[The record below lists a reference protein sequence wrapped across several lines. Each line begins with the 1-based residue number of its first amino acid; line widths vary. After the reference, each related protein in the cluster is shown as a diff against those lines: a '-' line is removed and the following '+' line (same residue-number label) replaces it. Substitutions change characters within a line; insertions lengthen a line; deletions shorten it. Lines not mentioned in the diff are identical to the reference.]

1 MTLTFQTPSIPCRT
15 RSGGVI
21 RGALRV
27 LLLALCF
34 CVSLRAEMVLLTRT
48 TGPGGVP
55 ANALESWP
63 TVESFL
69 AGGAPVHAYGARL
82 GAAEI
87 AMRFITTEP
96 GGELLTLQAATGTD
110 GTYDVYRWRDPKRF
124 VGNEGAFV
132 ITRYNIGNLIGVTG
146 DGSGRLFAVE
156 DLGGSPGNRTYQVRR
171 WNSLSAF
178 LSYTPATLVGQR
190 AGMPDLVGIEFIA
203 GRLHGISPTTVG
215 GQAGYEVRRWADFDA
230 FLAGPGQVL
239 GARAYAGEIVEVMS
253 PAQAAPPAQPVTARA
268 PMWPWLNNKLPAD
281 TPGLPGGFAVVEAF
295 PNLTF
300 QNPVK
305 MLPRPGRP
313 GELWVAGREGHLWSF
328 TNNASTSSKTTV
340 LNLTSV
346 TLGWGDSGLLGF
358 AFHPEF
364 GQAGSPNRGHVYVAY
379 NFVPAGADTS
389 SGQSYNRLSRFTLAD
404 GATTI
409 SRATELVLINQFD
422 RHSWHNQGDLFFGA
436 DGFLY
441 LGIGDEG
448 ALNNEYGNAQ
458 RLDGGL
464 FSGVLRIDVDQ
475 NPARSHPIRRQPQSG
490 DVVPDGWPAT
500 YTQGYFIPND
510 NPWQDANGGVLEEFW
525 ALGLRN
531 PYTMSRDAVS
541 GRVFIGE
548 VGQTGAEEIN
558 VLAKGANYEW
568 AQKEGTQAGPSPAPA
583 TPRGTLTP
591 PYHSYA
597 HETGNRCVIG
607 GFVYRGSAL
616 GEALTGQYVFGDFFS
631 GRIWSMR
638 WQGLDTPE
646 VRQIASTTGY
656 SLSGF
661 GYDHNQELY
670 LLSLSF
676 NGRILKLERQ
686 TAPAPPATLSAT
698 GAFSNLSNLTPAPGV
713 LPFTV
718 NAPLW
723 SDAASKQRWIA
734 VPNNGAPYGAD
745 ERVTFRA
752 NAEWD
757 YPVGTV
763 TIKHFELTNSDA
775 SGSAVRRL
783 ETRFMV
789 KARDATWYGIT
800 YRWRPDGSDADL
812 LPDGLTE
819 TVAVTTP
826 GGGTRQQTWTYPSR
840 SDCLQCHNTAST
852 QVLGLRTWQ
861 LNGTL
866 LYPGDSAPV
875 NQLTKWGQ
883 LGLFDSA
890 PTATQ
895 ITGFLKTASLA
906 SNAVSVETR
915 VRSYL
920 DSNCAHCH
928 RPGGAQAQF
937 DARFNTPLAQQGLI
951 NAVPMNP
958 LGIANARLIAPGA
971 VERSLLHWRMTLTGT
986 NQMPPLGRHLVDTDF
1001 VQDLERWIRNQT
1013 TPSAPLVLEAATP
1026 DLGVVSLTWSPGST
1040 NADTFLLERRK
1051 AGESWVEVARPG
1063 PTATSFLDLTTQPA
1077 TSYEYRIAASNE
1089 NGTSAWTVSAP
1100 VTTPAAVGSWNDWRQ
1115 ANPLG
1120 GFNRPLDNP
1129 DGDTLPNLVEFALGG
1144 QPASGG
1150 SGQERFLVRH
1160 DPTTGR
1166 FEAQLTQPRGLSGVS
1181 LSLQVASHL
1190 GRPENW
1196 SMAPVT
1202 PIVTAIGNGLQT
1214 LTYRALDTLPAQSA
1228 AGRGF
1233 VRLRVTL
1240 DATGEQAHSAAW
1252 FWERRAHPA
1261 GHRTLGLA
1269 VLKPERFS
1277 GRVSSGSALLDVAA
1291 SAGSLS
1297 VRSRLDAARPAFV
1310 EVMDGTH
1317 EGQRFD
1323 VSIEATTASVLAL
1336 NPSSPRNTRPTLPD
1350 LSGARIVVREHWTLN
1365 DLFPP
1370 ALWQA
1375 STNPATAD
1383 RVHLFEATTQAWTT
1397 YWLVDL
1403 VQGRRWTRLGSASLL
1418 DEGGLIVPPGLGL
1431 MVQKTGSTV
1440 IAPCVGVL
1448 RPHAFVLPVTANSTL
1463 LAGGWPIDQSPADR
1477 AMGISDG
1484 FIGST
1489 NPTQAD
1495 RFLLWQPDLDPDA
1508 APGFGAWFLLNAGSN
1523 LRFWTQLGSAQLIDE
1538 SARPLFQ
1545 TQRGFLLRLSSDRPN
1560 WKHPLPW
1567 QP

>member
-1 MTLTFQTPSIPCRT
+1 M
-15 RSGGVI
+15 RSLLKWLVG
-21 RGALRV
+21 L
-27 LLLALCF
+27 LLLAGA
-34 CVSLRAEMVLLTRT
+34 SLPAEMVLLTRT

-55 ANALESWP
+55 SNALQSWP
-63 TVESFL
+63 TVASFL
-69 AGGAPVHAYGARL
+69 AGGAPAHVYGVRP
-82 GAAEI
+82 GSAEI
-87 AMRFITTEP
+87 AQRFITTDP

-110 GTYDVYRWRDPKRF
+110 GTYDVYRWRDPNRF
-124 VGNEGAFV
+124 IGNEGAFV
-132 ITRYNIGNLIGVTG
+132 ITRYNIGKLVGVTG

-156 DLGGSPGNRTYQVRR
+156 EVGGSAGNRTYQVRR
-171 WNSLSAF
+171 WDNMNAF

-190 AGMPDLVGIEFIA
+190 AGMPDLVGIEFIR
-203 GRLHGISPTTVG
+203 GQLHGLTPATVG
-215 GQAGYEVRRWADFDA
+215 GQAGYEVRRWTDFSA
-230 FLAGPGQVL
+230 FLAGPGEVL
-239 GARAYAGEIVEVMS
+239 GARAWAGEVIEMMS
-253 PAQAAPPAQPVTARA
+253 PTQAAPPAQPTTARA
-268 PMWPWLNNKLPAD
+268 PMWPWLNNKFPAD

-328 TNNASTSSKTTV
+328 TNNAATSSKTTV

-346 TLGWGDSGLLGF
+346 TMGWGDSGLLGF

-364 GQAGSPNRGHVYVAY
+364 GQAGSPNRGYVYVAY

-389 SGQSYNRLSRFTLAD
+389 SGESYNRLSRFTLAD

-409 SRATELVLINQFD
+409 SRTTELVLINQFD

-490 DVVPDGWPAT
+490 ADVPAGWPAS
-500 YTQGYFIPND
+500 YSAGYFIPND
-510 NPWQDANGGVLEEFW
+510 NPWQDPNGGLLEEFW
-525 ALGLRN
+525 AIGLRN

-568 AQKEGTQAGPSPAPA
+568 AQKEGNQAGPSPAPA
-583 TPRGTLTP
+583 SPIGTLTP
-591 PYHSYA
+591 PYHSYS
-597 HETGNRCVIG
+597 HQSGNRCVIG

-616 GEALTGQYVFGDFFS
+616 GEAMVGQYLFGDFFS
-631 GRIWSMR
+631 GRVWSMR

-646 VRQIASTTGY
+646 VRQIASTAGY

-661 GYDHNQELY
+661 GLDHNQEIY
-670 LLSLSF
+670 LLSLNY
-676 NGRILKLERQ
+676 NGRIMKLERQ
-686 TAPAPPATLSAT
+686 TAPSPPATLSAT

-713 LPFTV
+713 LPFDV

-723 SDAASKQRWIA
+723 TDGSRKFRWIA
-734 VPNNGAPYGAD
+734 VPNNGAPYAAD

-757 YPVGTV
+757 FPVGTV
-763 TIKHFELTNSDA
+763 TVKHFGLVPDPL
-775 SGSAVRRL
+775 GAVITRPV

-789 KARDATWYGIT
+789 KARDGAWYGIT
-800 YRWRPDGSDADL
+800 YRWRADGSDADL
-812 LPDGLTE
+812 LADGLTE
-819 TVAVTTP
+819 TLTLTSAE
-826 GGGTRQQTWTYPSR
+826 GKQRQQTWTYPSR
-840 SDCLQCHNTAST
+840 TDCLQCHNTAST

-861 LNGTL
+861 LNGTV

-875 NQLTKWGQ
+875 NQLLKWGQ
-883 LGLFDSA
+883 IGLFENP

-895 ITGFLKTASLA
+895 IAGFLKSTNTSANLA
-906 SNAVSVETR
+906 GLETR

-937 DARFNTPLAQQGLI
+937 DARFSTPLAQQGLI
-951 NAVPMNP
+951 NVAPMNP

-971 VERSLLHWRMTLTGT
+971 VDRSLVHWRMTLTGA
-986 NQMPPLGRHLVDTDF
+986 NQMPPLGRHLVDTGF
-1001 VQDLERWIRNQT
+1001 IQDLERWIRNQT
-1013 TPSAPLVLEAATP
+1013 MPSAPLVVQATAP
-1026 DLGVVSLTWSPGST
+1026 DPGVVSVTWSPGST
-1040 NADTFLLERRK
+1040 NADTFILERRK
-1051 AGESWVEVARPG
+1051 AGESWIEVGRPA
-1063 PTATSFLDLTTQPA
+1063 PTATQFLDLTTQAA
-1077 TSYEYRIAASNE
+1077 TTYEYRLAATNE
-1089 NGTSAWTVSAP
+1089 AGTSAWTVSAP
-1100 VTTPAAVGSWNDWRQ
+1100 VSTPAAVGSWNDWRQ

-1129 DGDTLPNLVEFALGG
+1129 DGDTLPNLIEFALGG
-1144 QPASGG
+1144 QPASGA

-1166 FEAQLTQPRGLSGVS
+1166 FEAVVTQPRGLSGVT
-1181 LSLQVASHL
+1181 LSLQVASHP

-1196 SMAPVT
+1196 SAATVT
-1202 PIVTAIGNGLQT
+1202 PLVTALGNGLQT
-1214 LTYRALDTLPAQSA
+1214 LTYRALDTLPGQSA

-1240 DATGEQAHSAAW
+1240 DATGEQAHSEAW

-1277 GRVSSGSALLDVAA
+1277 GLVSSGSTLLDVAA

-1297 VRSRLDAARPAFV
+1297 VRSRLDPARAAFV
-1310 EVMDGTH
+1310 EVRDGVH
-1317 EGQRFD
+1317 EGHRFE
-1323 VSIEATTASVLAL
+1323 VNHAATTATAIAL
-1336 NPSSPRNTRPTLPD
+1336 NPSSPRNTRPTVPD

-1375 STNPATAD
+1375 STNPAAAD
-1383 RVHLFEATTQAWTT
+1383 RVHLYDGTAQAWTT
-1397 YWLVDL
+1397 YWLADL
-1403 VQGRRWTRLGSASLL
+1403 VQGRRWTRLGSATLQ

-1431 MVQKTGSTV
+1431 MIQKTGATV

-1448 RPHAFVLPVTANSTL
+1448 RPHAFLLPVSASSSL
-1463 LAGGWPIDQSPADR
+1463 LAGGWPIDQSPTDR
-1477 AMGISDG
+1477 AMRISDG
-1484 FIGST
+1484 FIGAT

-1495 RFLLWQPDLDPDA
+1495 RFLLWQPDTDADA
-1508 APGFGAWFLLNAGSN
+1508 APGFNTWFLLNGGTN
-1523 LRFWTQLGSAQLIDE
+1523 LRFWTRLGSAQLVDD

-1545 TQRGFLLRLSSDRPN
+1545 TQRGFLLRLASDRPN
-1560 WKHPLPW
+1560 WKLPLPW